1 MTLLANLVAGTI
13 GVVILL
19 IVAVVFFG
27 RDRPVRHSHAQG
39 ATADRDGSAAGEGGT

>member
-19 IVAVVFFG
+19 TVAVVFFG
-27 RDRPVRHSHAQG
+27 RDRPGRRRPLQG
-39 ATADRDGSAAGEGGT
+39 ATADRHDHAAGEGDT